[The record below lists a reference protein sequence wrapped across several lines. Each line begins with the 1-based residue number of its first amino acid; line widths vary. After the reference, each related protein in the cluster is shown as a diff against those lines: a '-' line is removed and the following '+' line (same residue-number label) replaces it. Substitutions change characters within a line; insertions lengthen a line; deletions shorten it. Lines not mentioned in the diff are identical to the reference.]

1 MIVVLFRF
9 PEGFNGAGL
18 IPFDTTVSKVLM
30 APVNED
36 DIEIKP
42 DGKIMMTILQ

>member
-1 MIVVLFRF
+1 MFRF
-9 PEGFNGAGL
+9 PEGYHGAGL
-18 IPFDTTVSKVLM
+18 IPFEESLSKILM

-42 DGKIMMTILQ
+42 DGKTMT